1 MNKEKIMAG
10 LFITME
16 GSDGAGKTTQ
26 IEKLKDYLS
35 SKGYDIILCREP
47 GGTAISESIRNIILN
62 KEFTE
67 MSYMT
72 ELLLYASAR
81 AQLVEQVIKPAL
93 KENKIVICDR
103 FVDSS
108 AVYQG
113 IARGLGIKLVYEV
126 NKYAIGDTFPDITIL
141 LDISG
146 QTGIKRKKNQ
156 GELDRMELEAAEF
169 HDKVADGYRM
179 LADIYTD
186 RIKKIDGTQTIDIIH
201 NQIADIVDQVLE
213 NK

>member
-1 MNKEKIMAG
+1 MAG
-10 LFITME
+10 LFITVE

-47 GGTAISESIRNIILN
+47 GGTAISESIRSIILN
-62 KEFTE
+62 KEFME

-81 AQLVEQVIKPAL
+81 SQLVDQVIKPAL

-113 IARGLGIKLVYEV
+113 IARGLGVELVYEV
-126 NKYAIGDTFPDITIL
+126 NQYAIGETFPDVTIL

-146 QTGIKRKKNQ
+146 QAGIKRKKNQ

-169 HDKVADGYRM
+169 HEKVSNGYRA
-179 LADIYTD
+179 LADRYSD
-186 RIKKIDGTQTIDIIH
+186 RIKKIDATQSIEEIH
-201 NQIADIVDQVLE
+201 DQILEIVEKVLDS
-213 NK
+213 K

>member
-108 AVYQG
+108 AVYHG

-146 QTGIKRKKNQ
+146 QTGIKRNKNQ

>member
-1 MNKEKIMAG
+1 MAG
-10 LFITME
+10 LFITVE

-47 GGTAISESIRNIILN
+47 GGTAISESIRSIILN

-81 AQLVEQVIKPAL
+81 SQLVDQVIKPAL

-113 IARGLGIKLVYEV
+113 IARGLGVELVYEV
-126 NKYAIGDTFPDITIL
+126 NQYAIGETFPDVTIL

-169 HDKVADGYRM
+169 HEKVSNGYRA
-179 LADIYTD
+179 LADRYSD
-186 RIKKIDGTQTIDIIH
+186 RIKKIDATQSIEEIH
-201 NQIADIVDQVLE
+201 DQILEIVEKVLDS
-213 NK
+213 K

>member
-1 MNKEKIMAG
+1 MAG
-10 LFITME
+10 LFITVE

-47 GGTAISESIRNIILN
+47 GGTAISESIRSIILN

-81 AQLVEQVIKPAL
+81 SQLVDQVIKPAL

-113 IARGLGIKLVYEV
+113 IARGLGVELVYEV
-126 NKYAIGDTFPDITIL
+126 NQYAIGETFPDVTIL

-146 QTGIKRKKNQ
+146 QAGIKRKKNQ

-169 HDKVADGYRM
+169 HEKVSNGYRA
-179 LADIYTD
+179 LADRYYD
-186 RIKKIDGTQTIDIIH
+186 RIKKIDATQSIEEIH
-201 NQIADIVDQVLE
+201 DQILEIVEKVLDS
-213 NK
+213 K

>member
-81 AQLVEQVIKPAL
+81 AQLVEQVIKPSL

>member
-1 MNKEKIMAG
+1 MAG
-10 LFITME
+10 LFITVE

-47 GGTAISESIRNIILN
+47 GGTAISESIRSIILN
-62 KEFTE
+62 KEFME

-81 AQLVEQVIKPAL
+81 SQLVDQVIKPAL

-113 IARGLGIKLVYEV
+113 IARGLGVELVYEV
-126 NKYAIGDTFPDITIL
+126 NQYAIGETFPDVTIL

-169 HDKVADGYRM
+169 HEKVSNGYRA
-179 LADIYTD
+179 LADRYSD
-186 RIKKIDGTQTIDIIH
+186 RIKKIDATQSIEEIH
-201 NQIADIVDQVLE
+201 DQILEIVEKVLDS
-213 NK
+213 K

>member
-1 MNKEKIMAG
+1 MAG
-10 LFITME
+10 LFITVE

-47 GGTAISESIRNIILN
+47 GGTAISESIRSIILN

-81 AQLVEQVIKPAL
+81 SQLVDQVIKPAL

-113 IARGLGIKLVYEV
+113 IARGLGVELVYEV
-126 NKYAIGDTFPDITIL
+126 NQYAIGDTFPDVTIL

-146 QTGIKRKKNQ
+146 QAGIKRKKNQ

-169 HDKVADGYRM
+169 HEKVSNGYRA
-179 LADIYTD
+179 LADRYSD
-186 RIKKIDGTQTIDIIH
+186 RIKKIDATQSIEEIH
-201 NQIADIVDQVLE
+201 DQILEIVEKVLDS
-213 NK
+213 K

>member
-113 IARGLGIKLVYEV
+113 IARGLGVKLVYEV
-126 NKYAIGDTFPDITIL
+126 NKYAIGDTFPDITIV

-179 LADIYTD
+179 LADIHTD

>member
-1 MNKEKIMAG
+1 MAG
-10 LFITME
+10 LFITVE

-47 GGTAISESIRNIILN
+47 GGTAISESIRSIILN
-62 KEFTE
+62 KEFME

-81 AQLVEQVIKPAL
+81 SQLVDQVIKPAL

-113 IARGLGIKLVYEV
+113 IARGLGVELVYEV
-126 NKYAIGDTFPDITIL
+126 NQYAIGETFPDVTIL

-169 HDKVADGYRM
+169 HEKVSNGYRA
-179 LADIYTD
+179 LADRYSD
-186 RIKKIDGTQTIDIIH
+186 RIKKIDATQSIKEIH
-201 NQIADIVDQVLE
+201 DQILEIVEKVLDS
-213 NK
+213 K

>member
-1 MNKEKIMAG
+1 MAG
-10 LFITME
+10 LFITVE

-47 GGTAISESIRNIILN
+47 GGTAISESIRSIILN
-62 KEFTE
+62 KEFME

-81 AQLVEQVIKPAL
+81 SQLVDQVIKPAL

-113 IARGLGIKLVYEV
+113 IARGLGVELVYEV
-126 NKYAIGDTFPDITIL
+126 NQYAIGDTFPDVTIL

-146 QTGIKRKKNQ
+146 QAGIKRKKNQ

-169 HDKVADGYRM
+169 HEKVSNGYRT
-179 LADIYTD
+179 LADRYSE
-186 RIKKIDGTQTIDIIH
+186 RIKKIDATQSIEEIH
-201 NQIADIVDQVLE
+201 DQILEIVEKVLDS
-213 NK
+213 K

>member
-1 MNKEKIMAG
+1 MAG
-10 LFITME
+10 LFITVE

-47 GGTAISESIRNIILN
+47 GGTAISESIRSIILN

-81 AQLVEQVIKPAL
+81 SQLVDQVIKPAL

-113 IARGLGIKLVYEV
+113 IARGLGVELVYEV
-126 NKYAIGDTFPDITIL
+126 NQYAIGETFPDVTIL

-146 QTGIKRKKNQ
+146 QAGIKRKKNQ

-169 HDKVADGYRM
+169 HEKVSNGYRA
-179 LADIYTD
+179 LADRYSD
-186 RIKKIDGTQTIDIIH
+186 RIKKIDATQSIEEIH
-201 NQIADIVDQVLE
+201 DQILEIVEKVLDS
-213 NK
+213 K